1 MTQHSPAEPMKLLFI
16 AAEFPY
22 PPWHGGRADTWQRL
36 KAFVA
41 AGAQVQLVCWTSA
54 RRGGSPTAEQLA
66 TVRALVADLV
76 VLPIQ
81 LTPLD
86 LAWRL
91 LNLVRMPSHAS
102 ARLPW
107 GRQRRDVMKR
117 VTAFGAGAVWVDGLW
132 AAGLGRWVARTLG
145 WPYFYRSHNIEH
157 HYMAAQA
164 RLADGVAY
172 RLRLL
177 ANLLGLR
184 RYETATVL
192 AAQELFDISVD
203 DLAHWQ
209 GQGLKSGQWLPPYV
223 PVRQAPL
230 PVPGVALA
238 RKFDAV
244 YIGNLHTPNNVE
256 AVAWLLQ
263 SVWPLLQAR
272 RPQATLLLA
281 GYAPS
286 ERVQSLA
293 RAATGVTLLADP
305 PDVWSLYAS
314 AHVLVNPARTGSGV
328 NIKSVEMLQMGLPI
342 VSTGVG
348 VAGLP
353 ADIRSQFCV
362 ADDAPGFAAALADA
376 LDRPGAVD
384 AAGRA
389 RACAIFDPASA
400 AEVLQI
406 MRRSL
411 PGAPVARALVQQ
423 K

>member
-1 MTQHSPAEPMKLLFI
+1 MTRDPIPQPMKLLFI

-54 RRGGSPTAEQLA
+54 RRGGAPTADQLA
-66 TVRALVADLV
+66 TVQALVADLV
-76 VLPIQ
+76 VLPIH
-81 LTPLD
+81 LSPAD
-86 LAWRL
+86 LAWRA

-107 GRQRRDVMKR
+107 GRQRRALMAR
-117 VTAFGAGAVWVDGLW
+117 VAGFDAGAVWVDGLW
-132 AAGLGRWVARTLG
+132 AAGLGRWVAQAMG

-157 HYMAAQA
+157 RYMAAQA
-164 RLADGVAY
+164 RLADGLMY
-172 RLRLL
+172 RLRLQ

-203 DLAHWQ
+203 DLAFWQ
-209 GQGLKSGQWLPPYV
+209 QRGLVGGQWLPPYV
-223 PVRQAPL
+223 PTRPAPVPL
-230 PVPGVALA
+230 PEPDGAA
-238 RKFDAV
+238 DAAAAPRFDAA

-263 SVWPLLQAR
+263 AVWPLLLAR

-286 ERVQSLA
+286 ARVQALA
-293 RAATGVTLLADP
+293 RAAAGVTLLADP
-305 PDVWSLYAS
+305 PDVWSLYA
-314 AHVLVNPARTGSGV
+314 AARVLVNPARTGSGV
-328 NIKSVEMLQMGLPI
+328 NIKSVEMLQLDRPV

-353 ADIRSQFCV
+353 PTIRAQFCV
-362 ADDAPGFAAALADA
+362 ADDAPGFAAALVAA
-376 LDRPGAVD
+376 LDQPVAVD

-389 RACAIFDPASA
+389 QARAAFDPATA
-400 AEVLQI
+400 ALVLQA
-406 MRRSL
+406 M
-411 PGAPVARALVQQ
+411 AKARH
-423 K
+423 